1 MRARTAGEV
10 EGFVA
15 TGRPAP
21 SLSVILV
28 GDDPASQVYVRSKAK
43 ACREAGIQADLHR
56 LPGETGEE
64 ELLRLIGDLNAD
76 DRVDGILVQ
85 MPLPG
90 QIREHAAIEAT
101 DPDKDVDGFH
111 PVNVGRLWSGRP
123 GFVPCTPRG
132 IVQLLEAEGI
142 EIEGRRAVVIGRS
155 EIVGRPMAALL
166 MHRHATVTICHSRTR
181 NLAEVAAGAD
191 ILVAALGRP
200 AFVTGGFIG
209 PGATVIDVG
218 IHQVRDP
225 VQAERLFEGD
235 PSRMEQVRSKGYNL
249 VGDVHPAE
257 AFRRAGAL
265 TPVPGGVGPLT
276 VAALLANT
284 LRAAQGR
291 RGCA

>member
-10 EGFVA
+10 ERFVA

-21 SLSVILV
+21 RLSVILV

-56 LPGETGEE
+56 LPGETAEE

-90 QIREHAAIEAT
+90 QIREHSAIEAT

-123 GFVPCTPRG
+123 GFVPCTPWG

-142 EIEGRRAVVIGRS
+142 EIGGRRAVVIGRS

-181 NLAEVAAGAD
+181 NLAEVAAGAEL
-191 ILVAALGRP
+191 LVAALGRP
-200 AFVTGGFIG
+200 AFVTGRFIG

-218 IHQVRDP
+218 INQVRDP

-235 PSRMEQVRSKGYNL
+235 PSRMEQVKSKGYTL

-257 AFRRAGAL
+257 ACRRAGAL